1 MAKDFRIRI
10 MNAHLVQ
17 VQGNVH
23 CFYIFCG
30 IDVFDLE
37 KASDVSDVG
46 DAWSSST
53 FLQEWNLSIIEQHKN
68 CITTVTLGSEG
79 LMAVK
84 MSTVVFLHCDM

>member
-46 DAWSSST
+46 DA
-53 FLQEWNLSIIEQHKN
+53 
-68 CITTVTLGSEG
+68 
-79 LMAVK
+79 
-84 MSTVVFLHCDM
+84 